1 MCVKNGEIPMKI
13 KKVLLADDEPIIR
26 EGLREML
33 GSFELNLKVVGEA
46 RNGIEALLMS
56 KTLEPDIILA
66 DICMPKLSGL
76 EFIRQLKEKIKQKSH
91 IIIIS
96 GFNEFEYARQAI
108 SLGVNDYLLKPV
120 REEELKESIRKCSP
134 DIIEVKNGE
143 KEINTS
149 YIDDCLK
156 LLKEEYKNKDMS
168 LKTVA
173 FKLSINPDY
182 LSHKLRKET
191 GYSFK
196 EWLTK
201 LRIKTATELLDTRK
215 YTVYEVAD
223 MVGYSNPHYF
233 STVFKQFTGKS
244 PKNY

>member
-1 MCVKNGEIPMKI
+1 MKNGEIPMKI

-143 KEINTS
+143 KEINT
-149 YIDDCLK
+149 
-156 LLKEEYKNKDMS
+156 
-168 LKTVA
+168 T
-173 FKLSINPDY
+173 
-182 LSHKLRKET
+182 
-191 GYSFK
+191 
-196 EWLTK
+196 
-201 LRIKTATELLDTRK
+201 IKRR
-215 YTVYEVAD
+215 V
-223 MVGYSNPHYF
+223 
-233 STVFKQFTGKS
+233 
-244 PKNY
+244 

>member
-1 MCVKNGEIPMKI
+1 
-13 KKVLLADDEPIIR
+13 
-26 EGLREML
+26 
-33 GSFELNLKVVGEA
+33 
-46 RNGIEALLMS
+46 
-56 KTLEPDIILA
+56 
-66 DICMPKLSGL
+66 
-76 EFIRQLKEKIKQKSH
+76 
-91 IIIIS
+91 
-96 GFNEFEYARQAI
+96 
-108 SLGVNDYLLKPV
+108 
-120 REEELKESIRKCSP
+120 
-134 DIIEVKNGE
+134 
-143 KEINTS
+143 
-149 YIDDCLK
+149 
-156 LLKEEYKNKDMS
+156 MS

-182 LSHKLRKET
+182 LSHKLREET

>member
-1 MCVKNGEIPMKI
+1 MKI

-143 KEINTS
+143 KEINTTS

-182 LSHKLRKET
+182 LSHKLREET